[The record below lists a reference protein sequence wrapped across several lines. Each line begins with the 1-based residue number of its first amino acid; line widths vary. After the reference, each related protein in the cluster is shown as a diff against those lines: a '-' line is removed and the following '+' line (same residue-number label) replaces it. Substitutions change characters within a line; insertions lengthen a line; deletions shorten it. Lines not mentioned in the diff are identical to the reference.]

1 MFNEYEWFVTV
12 GIRVAVLL
20 ASHTLYDIVLIY
32 SRKLNLYAF
41 IS

>member
-32 SRKLNLYAF
+32 SMRLYLYDF
-41 IS
+41 VL